1 MYITITRTDV
11 EEITGLCPTDYE
23 LDEIVQKLERDY
35 RAQLYV
41 DSLAVIAAVEIDQEA
56 SEVRLKLREIG
67 VDNLDETLF
76 CATFEDIVAVISDEL
91 ASIPEDAKERIDWEK
106 LLRAAEEAARG
117 GNLYDP
123 IAKVVYSVLYPK
135 EIAQTAI

>member
-41 DSLAVIAAVEIDQEA
+41 DSLAVIAAAEIDQDA

-67 VDNLDETLF
+67 VDDLDEILF
-76 CATFEDIVAVISDEL
+76 CATFEDIVAVISDEI
-91 ASIPEDAKERIDWEK
+91 ASIPEDMQVNLDWEK
-106 LLRAAEEAARG
+106 LLRAAEQAARG

-123 IAKVVYSVLYPK
+123 IAKAVHSVLYPK

>member
-23 LDEIVQKLERDY
+23 LDEIVHKLERDY

-41 DSLAVIAAVEIDQEA
+41 DSLAVIAAAEIDREA
-56 SEVRLKLREIG
+56 SEVRLKLREFG
-67 VDNLDETLF
+67 VDDLDEILF

-91 ASIPEDAKERIDWEK
+91 AAIPEDAKVRLDWEK